1 MDWKGYQEEEELK
14 QAEKKYGK
22 NMYDLLFVNE
32 WTCLLALFGQIF
44 KNTNVSWIQFSFYQ
58 YIKCLNLWSTN
69 VKYKKNTVFSL
80 QTLLIF
86 LWEYCILCKI
96 LCCKNIWILSANIY

>member
-44 KNTNVSWIQFSFYQ
+44 KNTNISWIQFSF
-58 YIKCLNLWSTN
+58 
-69 VKYKKNTVFSL
+69 
-80 QTLLIF
+80 
-86 LWEYCILCKI
+86 
-96 LCCKNIWILSANIY
+96 

>member
-44 KNTNVSWIQFSFYQ
+44 KNTNISWIQFSFYQ

-80 QTLLIF
+80 QHYWYSCENTVFFAKFYAVKIF
-86 LWEYCILCKI
+86 EF
-96 LCCKNIWILSANIY
+96 

>member
-44 KNTNVSWIQFSFYQ
+44 KNTNISWIQFSFYQ
-58 YIKCLNLWSTN
+58 YIKCLNLWNTN
-69 VKYKKNTVFSL
+69 VKYKKKYSFFSPNIIDILVRILYSL
-80 QTLLIF
+80 QNFML
-86 LWEYCILCKI
+86 
-96 LCCKNIWILSANIY
+96 

>member
-44 KNTNVSWIQFSFYQ
+44 KNTNISWIQFSFYQ

-69 VKYKKNTVFSL
+69 VKYKKNTVFFSPNIIDILVRILYSL
-80 QTLLIF
+80 QNFML
-86 LWEYCILCKI
+86 
-96 LCCKNIWILSANIY
+96 

>member
-44 KNTNVSWIQFSFYQ
+44 KNTNISWIQFSFYQ
-58 YIKCLNLWSTN
+58 YIKCLILWSTN
-69 VKYKKNTVFSL
+69 VKYKKKIQFFLSKHYWYSCENTVFFAKFYAVK
-80 QTLLIF
+80 IF
-86 LWEYCILCKI
+86 EF
-96 LCCKNIWILSANIY
+96 

>member
-32 WTCLLALFGQIF
+32 
-44 KNTNVSWIQFSFYQ
+44 
-58 YIKCLNLWSTN
+58 
-69 VKYKKNTVFSL
+69 
-80 QTLLIF
+80 
-86 LWEYCILCKI
+86 
-96 LCCKNIWILSANIY
+96 

>member
-32 WTCLLALFGQIF
+32 WTCLLALFGPIF
-44 KNTNVSWIQFSFYQ
+44 KNTNISWIQFSFYQ

-69 VKYKKNTVFSL
+69 VNYKKKYMCFFSPNIIGILVRILYSL
-80 QTLLIF
+80 QNFML
-86 LWEYCILCKI
+86 
-96 LCCKNIWILSANIY
+96 

>member
-44 KNTNVSWIQFSFYQ
+44 KNTNIRWIQFSFYQ
-58 YIKCLNLWSTN
+58 YIKCL
-69 VKYKKNTVFSL
+69 KKNTVFSL

>member
-1 MDWKGYQEEEELK
+1 MNWKGYQEEEELK

-44 KNTNVSWIQFSFYQ
+44 KNTNISWIQFSFYQ

-69 VKYKKNTVFSL
+69 VKYKKKYSFFSPNIIDILVRILYSL
-80 QTLLIF
+80 QNFML
-86 LWEYCILCKI
+86 
-96 LCCKNIWILSANIY
+96 